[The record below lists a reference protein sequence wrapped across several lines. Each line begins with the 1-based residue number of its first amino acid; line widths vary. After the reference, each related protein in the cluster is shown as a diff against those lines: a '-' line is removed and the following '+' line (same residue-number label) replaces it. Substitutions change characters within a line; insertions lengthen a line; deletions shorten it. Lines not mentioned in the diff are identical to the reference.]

1 MHGLLT
7 SWGTLGNYIFI
18 MLICSSNLFKVTVIK
33 ITFSPP
39 RSKRNSRDLFLMLLP
54 RSSPPLSFIFLS
66 LSLSNCNAQLA
77 CRERERQWGLFG
89 ENSSHVRGWKMAS
102 STNRGIDRLIVG
114 GGGTTLNV
122 TEISRQVKTRGI
134 SSATFSFFSRK
145 SGLVIITVCIL
156 QVCVCALHS

>member
-39 RSKRNSRDLFLMLLP
+39 RSKRNSRDVFLMLLP
-54 RSSPPLSFIFLS
+54 RSSPPLSLLFFLS

-102 STNRGIDRLIVG
+102 STNRGIDQLIG
-114 GGGTTLNV
+114 GGGHHIKRDRNKQTG
-122 TEISRQVKTRGI
+122 QDQGY
-134 SSATFSFFSRK
+134 FFSHI
-145 SGLVIITVCIL
+145 LVFLKEIRTCYHHSVHPTSVHVCS
-156 QVCVCALHS
+156 A